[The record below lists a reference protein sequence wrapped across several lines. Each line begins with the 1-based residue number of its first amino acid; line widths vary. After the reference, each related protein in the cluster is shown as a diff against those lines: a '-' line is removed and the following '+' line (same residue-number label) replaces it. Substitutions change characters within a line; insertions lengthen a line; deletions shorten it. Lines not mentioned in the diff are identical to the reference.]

1 MFMER
6 LRRSQGNVLLGL
18 FNTGVK
24 MLGLGVDEIQK
35 DKTTEILKLLVS
47 EGKATSRGNGP
58 YNKVSSLPLFSF
70 LCLSVFLSQYPTFC
84 LSFSVTL
91 LPFSSPFCPRC
102 CFLGSSLAFSLV
114 YLYPLLLNFS
124 SHSLVKILL
133 TSLSVLRMFRSQ
145 LLTIHFL
152 PSSGIQSF
160 IPIISLLY
168 FIWRFRIIKL
178 YCSDCSRSAARLFP
192 CGLIG
197 HSMVCKSNWK

>member
-1 MFMER
+1 MFMEH

-58 YNKVSSLPLFSF
+58 YNKVSSLSLSSF
-70 LCLSVFLSQYPTFC
+70 LCPSVFLSQYPSFC

-91 LPFSSPFCPRC
+91 LPSSSPRCPRC

-114 YLYPLLLNFS
+114 YIHPFLLNLS
-124 SHSLVKILL
+124 SHSLI
-133 TSLSVLRMFRSQ
+133 
-145 LLTIHFL
+145 
-152 PSSGIQSF
+152 
-160 IPIISLLY
+160 
-168 FIWRFRIIKL
+168 
-178 YCSDCSRSAARLFP
+178 
-192 CGLIG
+192 
-197 HSMVCKSNWK
+197 